1 MAGHKWR
8 WAFTKDSELC
18 SSDFGREQDRQ
29 DNLNGFKNN
38 VVKCSVDQTWE
49 DVIRK
54 SARQVKLKY
63 PKLKLSKL
71 SGVVGSLGLLVNQC
85 PTEVLFLVKLHE
97 AR

>member
-1 MAGHKWR
+1 MSQCRLPAVVAPARYRQGGYR
-8 WAFTKDSELC
+8 VPGLQ
-18 SSDFGREQDRQ
+18 GGQEQDRQ

-54 SARQVKLKY
+54 SARQVMLKY

-71 SGVVGSLGLLVNQC
+71 SGGQSWSACQSMSD
-85 PTEVLFLVKLHE
+85 
-97 AR
+97 